1 MTEVTP
7 KLTDEMREA
16 LKRNGGGP
24 VEVEDDQTHRVYVIV
39 DEDLHR
45 RSMQALQMQDDM
57 GAIQAGFDAAA
68 EGRVAP
74 LEEVD
79 ARIREKLG
87 FPPAQ

>member
-1 MTEVTP
+1 MMP

-16 LKRNGGGP
+16 LKRNAGGP

-39 DEDLHR
+39 DEALHR
-45 RSMQALQMQDDM
+45 RSMHALRMQEDV
-57 GAIQAGFDAAA
+57 GAIRAGFDAAA
-68 EGRVAP
+68 EGRVAS

-79 ARIREKLG
+79 ARIRDKLG